1 MSASV
6 DSKELERAIREDVM
20 SSFESEEIKEFKSFE
35 AFFDQVDTLNAYEE
49 GWDDR
54 KELDKPTYKKVYNFL
69 KGVTK

>member
-1 MSASV
+1 MTN
-6 DSKELERAIREDVM
+6 SKELERAIREDVM
-20 SSFESEEIKEFKSFE
+20 NSFEAEEIKEFKSFE

-54 KELDKPTYKKVYNFL
+54 KESDKPTYKKVYNFL